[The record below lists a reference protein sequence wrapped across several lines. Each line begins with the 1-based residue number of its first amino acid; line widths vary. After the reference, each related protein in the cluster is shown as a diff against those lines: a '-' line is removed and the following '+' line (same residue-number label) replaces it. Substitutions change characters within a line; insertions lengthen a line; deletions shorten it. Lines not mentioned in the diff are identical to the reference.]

1 MSTFNEAGSETA
13 STAVWLN
20 NTLCHGRGRPGEDL
34 AGGGRDEIFA
44 MPETELMRALQNA
57 TENVLRLAGENFA
70 AKRNRAPGPVGHAS
84 LEQQHSLAQHL
95 IDRLL
100 TLSAART

>member
-1 MSTFNEAGSETA
+1 MSTINEAGSETA
-13 STAVWLN
+13 STAMPLN
-20 NTLCHGRGRPGEDL
+20 NTPCHGRGRPMGDL

-44 MPETELMRALQNA
+44 MSETELMRALQNA
-57 TENVLRLAGENFA
+57 TENVFRLAGEKFA
-70 AKRNRAPGPVGHAS
+70 AKRKRARGPVGNAS
-84 LEQQHSLAQHL
+84 LERQHSLAQHL